1 MRRRSIA
8 GGGKAAKTRRRKTVT
23 LKRRNAPKT
32 PRQSGSSAAS
42 SETEVAR
49 LRRERDEALEQ
60 QRAAAEVLKII
71 SASRTELQPVLEVVV
86 RSAARYCKA
95 DDVTLFELDG
105 QELREA
111 AHWGA
116 VPHLEGLRFPCTRGT
131 VAGRLFLERKPVHV
145 IDIQAEAKDFPEGS
159 ALAKRFGHRTIA
171 GVPLLREGVAV
182 GTLQIRRTEVNP
194 FTDKQIALLGTFAA
208 QAVIAIE
215 NARLLNELRQR
226 TADLSESL
234 EQQTAT
240 AEVLRIISSSPGELE
255 LVFEAMLTNAVRLCE
270 AKFGVLYLYDEGR
283 LRVGATHDVPPAFA
297 KARRKEPFT
306 PAPDASTGKVV
317 ATKQAVQVADLAA
330 TQSYSDRNPLVVTAV
345 EVGGVR
351 TTLSVPMLKENA
363 LVGVITI
370 YRKEVLP
377 FTDKQTA
384 LLQNFAAQAV
394 IAIENARLLNEL
406 RDSLQQQTATSEV
419 LRVISSS
426 PGDLG
431 PVFQTMLGNAVRI
444 CDAKFG
450 ILFRFDG
457 SAFNLAAQVGTPP
470 EYAEFLKRRGTFQPP
485 RGLLLDRLIRTKQV
499 AHSADYAAENAFGP
513 SVTLGGARSIVIV
526 PMLKDD
532 VLIGA
537 ISIYRQEL
545 RPFTDKQI
553 ALLTNFAAQVV
564 IAIENT
570 RLLNEL
576 RQRTSDLSESLEQQ
590 TATSEVLAVISKSP
604 ADLKPVFEAMLEN
617 ATRICEAKF
626 GSLFRFDGKAFHLVA
641 EVGTPPEL
649 AEAQRQLLRT
659 GPTPGGLFDRA
670 VRTKQVIHS
679 ADATKDAAV
688 GLAAKFGGARST
700 ICVPMLKDDEL
711 IGAILI
717 YRQEVRPFTDKQIA
731 LVQNFAAQAVIAI
744 ENTRLL
750 SELRQSLEQQTA
762 TSEVLKIIAGSP
774 GKLEP
779 VFSEVLQSATLICEA
794 KFGTLFLYDGN
805 TFRVAA
811 GVGTPPELA
820 EFERRRGPFRPELG
834 SHLER
839 VVGTKQVIHIIDDAT
854 EDVPSPPTRLAGARS
869 FVAVPMLKDDVLI
882 GAIAIFRQEVRP
894 FSDKQIALLVNFAAQ
909 AVIAIE
915 NTRLL
920 NELRESLQQQTATAD
935 VLKVI
940 SRSTFDLKAVLRTLV
955 ESAAH
960 VCEADI
966 SNIALP
972 SADGTY
978 YQIEADYG
986 QSAALSEELR
996 RQKFKPGPGGVI
1008 SRTVLSRSTVHI
1020 LDAQTDPDYQLRE
1033 ALRIGGYHT
1042 MLGVPM
1048 LREGNIV
1055 GVFGLARNTA
1065 RPFTEKQIELVATF
1079 ADQAVIAIENARL
1092 LNELRQ
1098 SLQQQTATAD
1108 VLKVISRSAFDLQ
1121 PVLDTLVESAVRL
1134 CEAKDAFIFLR
1145 KGELYHVVARYGF
1158 SAEFQNYLVEHP
1170 RLPDR
1175 GSVTGR
1181 TALEGKVIHIPD
1193 VLADPEYTWHEARQL
1208 GGYRTVLGVPLLRE
1222 GSPGG
1227 VIIVART
1234 AVQPFTTKQIELV
1247 TTFADQAV
1255 IAIENVR
1262 LFDEVQARTQELSE
1276 SLQQQTATA
1285 DVLKLISRST
1295 FNLESVLNTLVESAA
1310 RLCEA
1315 DIATIAR
1322 EKDEYYH
1329 NVASYGFPPGFQ
1341 DYLETVPIE
1350 RGRGSVFGRVLLEC
1364 KPVHVVDVLA
1374 DPEYAMRELQKRAGY
1389 RTVLAVPLLREGVPI
1404 GLLNLSRTSVRPFT
1418 ERQIELATTFA
1429 DQAAIAIENV
1439 RLFDEIQDKSR
1450 QLEEASQHKSQFL
1463 ANMSHEL
1470 RTPLNAI
1477 LGYTELMADGAYG
1490 EPSEK
1495 MLGILKRLEAN
1506 GKHLLG
1512 LINDVLDLSKIEAGQ
1527 LVLELS
1533 DYSVQDIAQT
1543 VRSTLEPLATDKKL
1557 AFKVEIPSEL
1567 PPGHG
1572 DGRRLTQVLINLV
1585 GNAIK
1590 FTDIGE
1596 VAIKAEAN
1604 NGSFHVSVRDTGPGI
1619 SAADQARLFQ
1629 EFQQADNAITRKKG
1643 GTGLGL
1649 AISKRIIEMH
1659 GGKIWVES
1667 QVGQGSTFA
1676 FTLPVIVERQVEAA

>member
-8 GGGKAAKTRRRKTVT
+8 DGGKAAKTRRRKTVT

-240 AEVLRIISSSPGELE
+240 AEVLRIISSSPG
-255 LVFEAMLTNAVRLCE
+255 
-270 AKFGVLYLYDEGR
+270 D
-283 LRVGATHDVPPAFA
+283 LR
-297 KARRKEPFT
+297 
-306 PAPDASTGKVV
+306 
-317 ATKQAVQVADLAA
+317 
-330 TQSYSDRNPLVVTAV
+330 
-345 EVGGVR
+345 
-351 TTLSVPMLKENA
+351 
-363 LVGVITI
+363 
-370 YRKEVLP
+370 
-377 FTDKQTA
+377 
-384 LLQNFAAQAV
+384 
-394 IAIENARLLNEL
+394 
-406 RDSLQQQTATSEV
+406 
-419 LRVISSS
+419 
-426 PGDLG
+426 
-431 PVFQTMLGNAVRI
+431 
-444 CDAKFG
+444 
-450 ILFRFDG
+450 
-457 SAFNLAAQVGTPP
+457 
-470 EYAEFLKRRGTFQPP
+470 
-485 RGLLLDRLIRTKQV
+485 
-499 AHSADYAAENAFGP
+499 
-513 SVTLGGARSIVIV
+513 
-526 PMLKDD
+526 
-532 VLIGA
+532 
-537 ISIYRQEL
+537 
-545 RPFTDKQI
+545 
-553 ALLTNFAAQVV
+553 
-564 IAIENT
+564 
-570 RLLNEL
+570 
-576 RQRTSDLSESLEQQ
+576 
-590 TATSEVLAVISKSP
+590 
-604 ADLKPVFEAMLEN
+604 PVFETILEN

-626 GSLFRFDGKAFHLVA
+626 GNLFLYDHGTFRIVA
-641 EVGTPPEL
+641 RHNAPPAYAAARQVIIQPPPDTALGQL
-649 AEAQRQLLRT
+649 A
-659 GPTPGGLFDRA
+659 
-670 VRTKQVIHS
+670 RTKQVVQVADVS
-679 ADATKDAAV
+679 AEPGYIRGDPMIVASVELGGMRTL
-688 GLAAKFGGARST
+688 LA
-700 ICVPMLKDDEL
+700 VPMLKENEL
-711 IGAILI
+711 VGSINI
-717 YRQEVRPFTDKQIA
+717 YRQEVRPFTDKQIE
-731 LVQNFAAQAVIAI
+731 LVKNFAAQAVIAI

-750 SELRQSLEQQTA
+750 NELRQSLEQQTA

-1389 RTVLAVPLLREGVPI
+1389 RTVLVVPLLRE
-1404 GLLNLSRTSVRPFT
+1404 SVS
-1418 ERQIELATTFA
+1418 L
-1429 DQAAIAIENV
+1429 
-1439 RLFDEIQDKSR
+1439 
-1450 QLEEASQHKSQFL
+1450 
-1463 ANMSHEL
+1463 
-1470 RTPLNAI
+1470 
-1477 LGYTELMADGAYG
+1477 
-1490 EPSEK
+1490 
-1495 MLGILKRLEAN
+1495 
-1506 GKHLLG
+1506 
-1512 LINDVLDLSKIEAGQ
+1512 
-1527 LVLELS
+1527 
-1533 DYSVQDIAQT
+1533 
-1543 VRSTLEPLATDKKL
+1543 
-1557 AFKVEIPSEL
+1557 
-1567 PPGHG
+1567 
-1572 DGRRLTQVLINLV
+1572 
-1585 GNAIK
+1585 
-1590 FTDIGE
+1590 
-1596 VAIKAEAN
+1596 
-1604 NGSFHVSVRDTGPGI
+1604 
-1619 SAADQARLFQ
+1619 
-1629 EFQQADNAITRKKG
+1629 
-1643 GTGLGL
+1643 
-1649 AISKRIIEMH
+1649 
-1659 GGKIWVES
+1659 
-1667 QVGQGSTFA
+1667 
-1676 FTLPVIVERQVEAA
+1676 